1 MQETKQMPATR
12 EADREGNG
20 HCLPSRA
27 SAQREFGSPEGSCA
41 REEPLENDVV
51 HIHAAVVAVLR
62 RL

>member
-27 SAQREFGSPEGSCA
+27 AQQGRSIGPSAL
-41 REEPLENDVV
+41 EEPLQEGVV
-51 HIHAAVVAVLR
+51 SLHEAVVNLLR
-62 RL
+62 KVG